1 MDVVDLVKQL
11 VNSINNTVIVTKIIE
26 NDINTITVAFCN
38 LKWMKM
44 NSNVDFNGEFWYV
57 VEINHETKV
66 VKMMRP
72 SNSAVLVRYQAGT
85 IQAPFFVH
93 GTKKTVNNEWLKSI
107 GYDVRLGLPLIWLYE
122 NINENEM
129 IQDNTLENEASLRI
143 FFLDQQNITNAVVN
157 DFFNPDENYQMRK
170 IAIRPMLALCDAFFE
185 SVEESFSCEIRQNS
199 FKKTYSRFGNEDE
212 KGIVSNILD
221 ANLGGVEIR
230 PTLSIYKKV
239 GCCN

>member
-11 VNSINNTVIVTKIIE
+11 VNGIDNTVFVTQILE
-26 NDINTITVAFCN
+26 DDINTITVTFCN
-38 LKWMKM
+38 LKWMKL
-44 NSNVDFNGEFWYV
+44 NSNVVFDGEFWYV
-57 VEINHETKV
+57 VEINHDTKA

-72 SNSAVLVRYQAGT
+72 SNTADLSRYQVGT

-93 GTKKTVNNEWLKSI
+93 GTKKTVNNEWLRSV
-107 GYDVRLGLPLIWLYE
+107 GYDIRFGLPLIWLYE
-122 NINENEM
+122 NINESEM
-129 IQDNTLENEASLRI
+129 IQDNPLENEASLRM
-143 FFLDQQNITNAVVN
+143 FFLDQQDIMNSVVN
-157 DFFNPDENYQMRK
+157 EALNPDENYQMRK

-185 SVEESFSCEIRQNS
+185 SVEKSYSCEIRQNS

-212 KGIVSNILD
+212 KGVVSNILD